1 MIHISAKVVEGQL
14 VPHEDLQFRNEL
26 RKLEGHDVE
35 VTVQSIR
42 IRSNPQNRY
51 YWGTLLY
58 MIREELEQEGYQ
70 ASDLA
75 AGASGNL
82 TRDLVH
88 EVMKELF
95 AKQEIYHPVTGQV
108 IAVTKRSTRD
118 MSTKQFKDYIDN
130 IRQWAVENL
139 SLDVPD
145 PTHLYSIQ

>member
-1 MIHISAKVVEGQL
+1 MIHVTAKVVEGQL

-35 VTVQSIR
+35 VIVRSVR

-58 MIREELEQEGYQ
+58 MIREELEQAGYQ
-70 ASDLA
+70 AGDLVSDET
-75 AGASGNL
+75 GNL

-95 AKQEIYHPVTGQV
+95 AKKEIYHPETGRV
-108 IAVTKRSTRD
+108 IATTKRSTRD
-118 MSTKQFKDYIDN
+118 MSTKEFKTYIDN

>member
-1 MIHISAKVVEGQL
+1 MIHSSAKVVDGQL
-14 VPHEDLQFRNEL
+14 VQHEDLQFRNEP

-95 AKQEIYHPVTGQV
+95 AKQEIYHPETGQV

-145 PTHLYSIQ
+145 PTHLYSI